1 MANILLDYAVPFN
14 QVESLPPPSF
24 GFLHRIGVVVPAE
37 ATMTESQIT
46 LVTDPT
52 QLAAVTSH
60 DDELQGF
67 FDGGGTQMYVINL
80 VDSADLHALI
90 EGKESEFY
98 TVYVHTAILA
108 EVLASGVV
116 WNGVKSTAV
125 DAETSDLTAAMSD
138 KTCLFASAGDK
149 ANYNPLFA
157 FGSLLSAAMWRNQQ
171 YITSTVSDGA
181 IDTLGQAELLFDE
194 RVSFY
199 LEDEDY
205 GFRLGFF
212 GAGGKSITTPY
223 ITQEVELNMQYEM
236 ANWIA
241 INQPFNTSIQRAS
254 LERIGNKILDGY
266 VELGYLDP
274 DAVNELKVNDSAE
287 AFVVNGNLT
296 LAPSVALWRVKV
308 DAFQTQG

>member
-14 QVESLPPPSF
+14 QVESLPPPNF

-80 VDSADLHALI
+80 VDSADLPALI

-98 TVYVHTAILA
+98 TAYVHTAILA

-125 DAETSDLTAAMSD
+125 DAETGDLTAAMSD
-138 KTCLFASAGDK
+138 KTCLFASKGDK

-157 FGSLLSAAMWRNQQ
+157 FGNLLSSALWRNQQ
-171 YITSTVSDGA
+171 YITSTVGDGA
-181 IDTLGQAELLFDE
+181 IITLGQAELLFDE
-194 RVSFY
+194 RVSFF

-205 GFRLGFF
+205 GNRLGFF
-212 GAGGKSITTPY
+212 AAGGKSITTPY
-223 ITQEVELNMQYEM
+223 ITKEVELNMQFAM
-236 ANWIA
+236 TNFLTV
-241 INQPFNTSIQRAS
+241 NQPFNVQVERAE
-254 LERIGNKILDGY
+254 LERIGNKMLAEYI
-266 VELGYLDP
+266 ERGYLDA
-274 DAVNELKVNDSAE
+274 DAVNELKVNTSPE
-287 AFVVNGNLT
+287 AFVVAGNLT
-296 LAPSVALWRVKV
+296 LSPSVALWRVKM
-308 DAFQTQG
+308 DAYQTQG